1 MSAHQFPI
9 DLSQIAYNNPI
20 LRLVLFY
27 FAESPFFDP
36 TSNNASLAIQANYN
50 EAFRHFVETRE
61 AFEDRLK
68 TMSGLEFIVSYDP
81 LQAAAQ
87 SDTRFAHEPSNV
99 WVIRKQNRRKRNG
112 MDDEVTVIS
121 TYFVVGDCIYMA
133 PSVAS
138 VVGNRIVRL
147 ALRLLSFEP
156 ISNNPLTPCF
166 FFFYLQLSAVTSLSR
181 LMKTAS
187 TLPNFTP
194 SHGHT
199 YMPPVARP
207 ELGQSSQQVS
217 QQSKE
222 NTPMPDIL
230 SQSQAST
237 DAQSTSKAGTGT
249 GLGISGSGSS
259 YQDTRS
265 LADAFNLFTRYGEEF
280 MDENPLQGE
289 PGSFILSRTGGEND
303 RAAGANKSTATAK
316 PVAASAAASANTP
329 VPGRVST
336 PQVRV
341 DTPGKAS
348 DKSNSPPSSGE
359 NKGKRKKNR
368 VAN

>member
-1 MSAHQFPI
+1 MAGQDASMEEILWRSPPHVQMMGGY
-9 DLSQIAYNNPI
+9 LHSNNI
-20 LRLVLFY
+20 LFY

-138 VVGNRIVRL
+138 VVGNRI
-147 ALRLLSFEP
+147 
-156 ISNNPLTPCF
+156 
-166 FFFYLQLSAVTSLSR
+166 LSAVTSLSR

-230 SQSQAST
+230 PQSQAST
-237 DAQSTSKAGTGT
+237 DAQSTSKTSTGT

-289 PGSFILSRTGGEND
+289 PGSFILSRTGEND
-303 RAAGANKSTATAK
+303 RAAGANKANATVK
-316 PVAASAAASANTP
+316 PAAVSASASANTP

-368 VAN
+368 VVN